1 MRPLLLLALAAA
13 AGAETNR
20 VTIRVDGDTRV
31 VESNGIA
38 NHATGAFPNRGN
50 PNAISAQAHV
60 FRMPT
65 KPKANAT
72 FAKPQG
78 PTTWGVAINGVPFDP
93 NTAEFWNNDR
103 SSGWNL
109 DLMAQDGGLGIDS
122 NHAHV
127 QPNGAYHY
135 HATPTGLVDALGG
148 DKGRM
153 LLLGYAADGF
163 PVYSANGHKDPKDAS
178 SPIVALRSGYQLKP
192 GTRPDGPKG
201 AYDGKYVADWEWKA
215 GKGDL
220 DEANGRFEVTREY
233 PQGTYA
239 YHITTTFPYIPRLFR
254 GTPDGSFMKR
264 PGQGGRAGQGG
275 NRPGQPG
282 GRRPRGP
289 GAGGPPSGEPGAD
302 GPPPR

>member
-1 MRPLLLLALAAA
+1 MNLPLGLLFLTAAA
-13 AGAETNR
+13 VVAADAPR
-20 VTIRVDGDTRV
+20 VTIRVEGDTRI

-38 NHATGAFPNRGN
+38 NHATGKFPNRGN
-50 PNAISAQAHV
+50 PNPISAQSHV
-60 FRMPT
+60 FRMPA

-78 PTTWGVAINGVPFDP
+78 PTTWGVAVNGVPFDP

-109 DLMAQDGGLGIDS
+109 DLLAQDGQLGVDS
-122 NHAHV
+122 SHAHV

-148 DKGRM
+148 DRGRM

-163 PVYSANGHKDPKDAS
+163 PVYSANGHKDPKDPS
-178 SPIVALRSGYQLKP
+178 SPIVALRSGYQLKA

-201 AYDGKYVADWEWKA
+201 AYDGKYTADWEWKA

-220 DEANGRFEVTREY
+220 DEANGRIEVTPEY

-239 YHITTTFPYIPRLFR
+239 YHITTTFPYLPRLFR
-254 GTPDGSFMKR
+254 GTPDASFVKR
-264 PGQGGRAGQGG
+264 PGQGQGPG
-275 NRPGQPG
+275 GGRPGQQG
-282 GRRPRGP
+282 GRRPRGQ
-289 GAGGPPSGEPGAD
+289 GAGGPPPGAD
-302 GPPPR
+302 FPPR

>member
-1 MRPLLLLALAAA
+1 MRLPLLLVVPALAL
-13 AGAETNR
+13 AETNR
-20 VTIRVDGDTRV
+20 VTIRVDGETRII
-31 VESNGIA
+31 ESNGIA
-38 NHATGAFPNRGN
+38 NHGTGSFPNRGN
-50 PNAISAQAHV
+50 PHAIEAQKHV
-60 FRMPT
+60 FRMPA
-65 KPKANAT
+65 KPKAGAGFTN
-72 FAKPQG
+72 PQG
-78 PTTWGVAINGVPFDP
+78 SGAPTTWGVAVNGVPFDP
-93 NTAEFWNNDR
+93 NTAEYWRNDR

-109 DLMAQDGGLGIDS
+109 DLMAQDGRLGVDAS
-122 NHAHV
+122 HAHV

-148 DKGRM
+148 DKGRT

-163 PVYSANGHKDPKDAS
+163 PVYSANGHKDPKDPS
-178 SPIVALRSGYQLKP
+178 SPVVALRSGYQLKA

-201 AYDGKYVADWEWKA
+201 AYDGTYTADWEWKA

-220 DEANGRFEVTREY
+220 DEANGRFEVTKEY

-254 GTPDGSFMKR
+254 GTPDASFRKR
-264 PGQGGRAGQGG
+264 PGQGGQGPAQGG
-275 NRPGQPG
+275 AGRP

-289 GAGGPPSGEPGAD
+289 AGEAPE

>member
-1 MRPLLLLALAAA
+1 MNLPLGLLFLTAAA
-13 AGAETNR
+13 VVAADAPR
-20 VTIRVDGDTRV
+20 VTIRVEGDTRI

-38 NHATGAFPNRGN
+38 NHATGKFPNRGN
-50 PNAISAQAHV
+50 PNPISAQSHV
-60 FRMPT
+60 FRMPA

-78 PTTWGVAINGVPFDP
+78 PTTWGVAVNGVPFDP

-109 DLMAQDGGLGIDS
+109 DLMAQDGQLGVDS
-122 NHAHV
+122 SHAHV

-148 DKGRM
+148 DRGRM

-163 PVYSANGHKDPKDAS
+163 PVYSANGHKDPKDPS
-178 SPIVALRSGYQLKP
+178 SPIVALRSGYQLKS

-201 AYDGKYVADWEWKA
+201 AYDGKYTADWEWKA

-220 DEANGRFEVTREY
+220 DEANGRIEVTPEY

-239 YHITTTFPYIPRLFR
+239 YHITTTFPYLPRLFR
-254 GTPDGSFMKR
+254 GTPDASFVKR
-264 PGQGGRAGQGG
+264 PGQGQGPGAG
-275 NRPGQPG
+275 RPGQQG
-282 GRRPRGP
+282 GRRPRGQ
-289 GAGGPPSGEPGAD
+289 GAGGPPPGAD
-302 GPPPR
+302 FPPR